1 MSLAIDDFKAKL
13 TGGGVRGNLYS
24 CIINSPSVASIPS
37 ELTTFMC
44 KAASLPSS
52 VIGQIDVPFRGR
64 QLRVAG
70 DRTFENW
77 TATLYNDQEFQIR
90 NGFETWLNAI
100 NAHASGLQSDLSPT
114 AYQAQIIVNQLDR
127 TNAIIKTY
135 TIEGAFPIN
144 ISGVDVAYDN
154 NDTIEEF
161 TVEFAYQYW
170 TSDTTS

>member
-1 MSLAIDDFKAKL
+1 
-13 TGGGVRGNLYS
+13 
-24 CIINSPSVASIPS
+24 
-37 ELTTFMC
+37 MC